1 MAQQVKNLT
10 SIHEDA
16 DWISGPT
23 QWVNDPVL
31 PQLPRRSQKW
41 LRSGIAVALVQAGS
55 CSSDS
60 TPSSRNFHMPQV
72 RPKKKKKKIRTKGQ
86 RSQRVCVEIKMSL
99 CSNAMEP
106 GSTAMSREL

>member
-72 RPKKKKKKIRTKGQ
+72 RPQKKKKKKISEQKVKGVKGYVLKSKCHSV
-86 RSQRVCVEIKMSL
+86 RMPWSQGPQL
-99 CSNAMEP
+99 
-106 GSTAMSREL
+106 